1 MSHIKVIS
9 TFEKFLINQN
19 EYISY
24 HDSLTAKYE
33 AVSTLFF
40 LVGKFGATAAF
51 GTVYLY
57 TGELF
62 PTEVRTSGIGSANFI
77 GGS

>member
-9 TFEKFLINQN
+9 TFEKFLINQI

-62 PTEVRTSGIGSANFI
+62 PTRVRSVCVGLCSMVGR
-77 GGS
+77 